1 MRVIW
6 DAPGPDSGVP
16 VPAVPL
22 VKRGFAKCHSTI
34 VSVDTIEYKVSH
46 NLKEKGSF

>member
-6 DAPGPDSGVP
+6 DAPGPDSDVP
-16 VPAVPL
+16 VPAVPF
-22 VKRGFAKCHSTI
+22 VKRSFATCLSITL
-34 VSVDTIEYKVSH
+34 SVDTIEYKDAH